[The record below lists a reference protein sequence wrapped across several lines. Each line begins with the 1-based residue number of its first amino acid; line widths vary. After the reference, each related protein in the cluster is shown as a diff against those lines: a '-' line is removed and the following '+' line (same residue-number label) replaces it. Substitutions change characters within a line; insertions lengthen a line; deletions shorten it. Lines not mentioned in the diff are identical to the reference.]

1 MAIPKFYE
9 MNKPILEFLRDEKI
23 HNFSEIKSYVI
34 NYLKLDEVSL
44 SELLPS
50 GRQTVFS
57 NRIGWARTH
66 LKKAG
71 LIDSPARATFSISK
85 EGLRVLAENPSVID
99 NNYLMR
105 YESFREF
112 LQPNNEVNDEKIIL
126 STQQDET
133 PDDVFE
139 ESFRKINKTLG
150 DELLTEVLKLSPI
163 AFERLIIDLLQKM
176 GYGAFENSS
185 RTTAISGDEG
195 IDGIIMEDKLG
206 FNSIYI
212 QAKKYNFDSTISRPD
227 IQSFVGAI
235 TGKGGKGLFVTTTK
249 FSKHAIDYA
258 KQHHVVLIDGQR
270 LANLMIEFNF
280 GVTLKKTFEIKV
292 IDTDVFNEYIE

>member
-1 MAIPKFYE
+1 MPIPKFYL
-9 MNKPILEFLRDEKI
+9 MHKPILEFLRDEKT
-23 HNFSEIKSYVI
+23 HSFSDIKLHVISYF
-34 NYLKLDEVSL
+34 NLDETSL

-71 LIDSPARATFSISK
+71 LIDSPARANFLISH
-85 EGLRVLAENPSVID
+85 EGLSVLADNPDVID
-99 NNYLMR
+99 NNYLMK

-112 LQPNNEVNDEKIIL
+112 LQPNNETSNDRIVIT
-126 STQQDET
+126 SHQGET

-150 DELLTEVLKLSPI
+150 DELLAEVIKISPV

-212 QAKKYNFDSTISRPD
+212 QAKRYNLDSTIGRPD

-249 FSKHAIDYA
+249 FSKQAIDYA
-258 KQHHVVLIDGQR
+258 KHHHIVLIDGQR
-270 LANLMIEFNF
+270 LANLMIEYNF

-292 IDTDVFNEYIE
+292 LDTDVFNDYIE